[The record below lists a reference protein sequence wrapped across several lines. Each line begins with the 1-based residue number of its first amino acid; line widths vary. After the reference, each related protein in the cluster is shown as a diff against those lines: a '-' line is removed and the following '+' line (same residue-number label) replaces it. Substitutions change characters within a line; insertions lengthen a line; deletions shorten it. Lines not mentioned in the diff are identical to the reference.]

1 MMPES
6 SVPQLFSDRDRE
18 AMLRVS
24 DSCLLSGSWGAVER
38 VADHSGERFVV
49 YGAGKGLD
57 ILFEVRPTADGSCEI
72 AEGRSGRI
80 LVRGA
85 PLGEALREVLPLD
98 GLGEDGLFFRPR
110 RRVA

>member
-6 SVPQLFSDRDRE
+6 SAPQLFSDRDRE

-72 AEGRSGRI
+72 ADGCSGRI
-80 LVRGA
+80 LISGA
-85 PLGEALREVLPLD
+85 PLGEALREVFPVD
-98 GLGEDGLFFRPR
+98 GLDQGNRSFGPR
-110 RRVA
+110 SRVA